1 MPGTDRVALAI
12 NRAVPIKRT
21 ARVMQV
27 EGIFDIPPS
36 AQSKEQW
43 SVVLP
48 LDERRAVEGEP
59 HFEIVVT
66 CDDEA
71 QQRELLEQF
80 NADGLKCRALI
91 G

>member
-36 AQSKEQW
+36 EQSKEQW

-48 LDERRAVEGEP
+48 LDEQPWHIGLIQGTVWIGQNNDCARGFRRCLRAG
-59 HFEIVVT
+59 T
-66 CDDEA
+66 C
-71 QQRELLEQF
+71 L
-80 NADGLKCRALI
+80 G
-91 G
+91 